1 LSESATLQRWRPL
14 WFSYAVSAAGTSVA
28 TGILPIIAILELDA
42 SAAAVSA
49 LAAVSAV
56 VGGITGTWGVRLFD
70 RLPRVRTLQCIE
82 LVQFLSLALLV
93 VAATLDRLT
102 FAHLVCVATIQ
113 AAGYITYTAG
123 FNLHMKVSLA
133 EADVMAAN
141 SRIEATNWSTQSV
154 GPIAGGALVSA
165 VGPFVA
171 VAIDALS
178 FLAGALGL
186 SKARGEGGPRA
197 RPAPTAPRRGG
208 GLAYIWRSQILRP
221 LYINAM
227 TLGGGLLMASPLL
240 ALLVLRDLHLP
251 AWQYGLTVG
260 IPGLM
265 GLVGALC
272 APRISSRIG
281 SRRCLLLFGAL
292 RGPCLLPLAFTPDDA
307 AALWVVLLSQSLLLF
322 SAGVFNPGFATT
334 RLQACTPEMIT
345 RVAAAWSASA
355 KLIQPAC
362 IAAGGVLASILGV
375 RYALAAAACLGIV
388 SMFALPW
395 NQLRSTHNVPTGNR
409 DLDGARN

>member
-1 LSESATLQRWRPL
+1 LSESATLKRWRPL

-28 TGILPIIAILELDA
+28 TGILPIVAILELDA
-42 SAAAVSA
+42 SAAAVAA

-56 VGGITGTWGVRLFD
+56 VGGVAGTWGVRLFD

-93 VAATLDRLT
+93 LAALLDRLT
-102 FAHLVCVATIQ
+102 FGHLVCVATIQ
-113 AAGYITYTAG
+113 AAGYITYAAG

-133 EADVMAAN
+133 EADFMAAN
-141 SRIEATNWSTQSV
+141 SRIEATNWSTQSA

-171 VAIDALS
+171 VAIDAVS

-186 SKARGEGGPRA
+186 AKVSDDGVPPDRA
-197 RPAPTAPRRGG
+197 TTAPRRGG
-208 GLAYIWRSQILRP
+208 GLAYIWRSPILRP

-227 TLGGGLLMASPLL
+227 TLGGGLLMASPLV
-240 ALLVLRDLHLP
+240 ALLMLRDLHLP

-260 IPGLM
+260 LPALA
-265 GLVGALC
+265 GLVGALS
-272 APRISSRIG
+272 APRICSRLG
-281 SRRCLLLFGAL
+281 QRRSLLLFGAL
-292 RGPCLLPLAFTPDDA
+292 RGPCLIPLAITPDGTA
-307 AALWVVLLSQSLLLF
+307 AVWTILLCQSLLLF
-322 SAGVFNPGFATT
+322 SAGVFNPGFVTS

-345 RVAAAWSASA
+345 RVSAAWSASA

-362 IAAGGVLASILGV
+362 IAAGGVLASIVGV
-375 RYALAAAACLGIV
+375 RYALAAAACLGVV

-395 NQLRSTHNVPTGNR
+395 RQLQRSQDAPTDESELHR
-409 DLDGARN
+409 TRS